1 MSHEFFIWASYG
13 VSFAALALEVVF
25 LARRAKR
32 CEVDLAQKSM
42 PPAR

>member
-25 LARRAKR
+25 LLRRARRCK
-32 CEVDLAQKSM
+32 VDVPQKGGA
-42 PPAR
+42 PAR

>member
-13 VSFAALALEVVF
+13 VSFAALAFEVVF

-32 CEVDLAQKSM
+32 CKVDLSQKSAT
-42 PPAR
+42 PAL

>member
-13 VSFAALALEVVF
+13 VSFGALALEVVF

-32 CEVDLAQKSM
+32 CEVDLAQKKV